1 MLFEKAPTIS
11 ILSCQAC
18 KSTGYIGI
26 RPCYQCRAMSMGTM
40 YGDYFLYYGEPLSQ
54 FHIDLRRARRWLNN
68 FEIIGAIVFLFGF
81 AGLFVADIMRLR
93 LVDAIWT
100 SDFWIKNISVTQP
113 LWISLIFLGFFIY
126 RIIAAEVT
134 ADRIKN
140 TTKSDGETSLFSS
153 NIDYLTWDGIK
164 KIPRRKRV
172 DVSRFY
178 THQTRIAVAE
188 SFSVAKAAGSET
200 VLPEHI
206 VYALLTIVPEIR
218 GIFIRLGIGNDHLKA
233 LISKIFVSGHVART
247 PVISTSAEQA
257 LFLAYDVAIRA
268 GQDEVDVTD
277 LLLACVGL
285 SEPLQEVLYDLNVDA
300 RKLANVVEW
309 VRIRARLKRA
319 YNRLRRAAAHRSKHG
334 IDRAMTAVATPF
346 LNAYSQDITLAAK
359 FGYLEPCVAR
369 EKEIDEIFRIIE
381 GGRQNVLL
389 VGQPGVGK
397 MSIIEGIAER
407 MVEERVPARLQDK
420 RLVQLSTTA
429 LLAGTTT
436 SGAEERLLHMM
447 AEIRK
452 AGNVI
457 LFINNIHDL
466 VSIAGGGGKE
476 GLDVAS
482 ALAEYTSGGSVVF
495 FATTTPEDYNKYILN
510 SELGSVLIRVD
521 VNEMN
526 DDQTIQVLESR
537 IGTIEYKQQVFFSY
551 DSLASAADLAHRYL
565 HDRYLPESAIEI
577 ITEAASV
584 ARSKRGANQLVL
596 PNDVASIVSGKTG
609 IPTSSISEEES
620 DKLLRLESVMHE
632 RVVGQDE
639 AVSLVANA
647 LRRARAEIRSTSR
660 PIANFLF
667 LGPTGVGKTELAKT
681 IAEVYFGGE
690 NRMVRLD
697 MSEYQDK
704 ASVYRLIGQ
713 PGRQG
718 TGILTEA
725 VRQRPFSLVL
735 LDELEKADPDVL
747 NLFLQVFDDGRL
759 TDSVG
764 RVIDFTNTIIIAT
777 SNAGTQFIQASLASG
792 MPLESVHDQ
801 LLKGELSKYYRPEF
815 LNRFDGV
822 VLFRPLEKDQIKHI
836 AKLMLNVVAKDLEK
850 RGVELRVE
858 DSALEALAVIGFDPV
873 FGARPMRR
881 AIQDRVENALAQF
894 ILEGKLGRRD
904 IVVLDGEG
912 LRVEKAK

>member
-1 MLFEKAPTIS
+1 MALHVAAGQFSQRRVTVERPAGRGALVQQHVAELLAQPRPAGDQP
-11 ILSCQAC
+11 LQFGPHDDVGQPLPVA
-18 KSTGYIGI
+18 I
-26 RPCYQCRAMSMGTM
+26 RPAGGGDARAGQRVAQ
-40 YGDYFLYYGEPLSQ
+40 LV
-54 FHIDLRRARRWLNN
+54 ARQRPAALQSAADD
-68 FEIIGAIVFLFGF
+68 IGA
-81 AGLFVADIMRLR
+81 AAQRRLVQFQPAIHPAVS
-93 LVDAIWT
+93 LVDARPGQLQ
-100 SDFWIKNISVTQP
+100 QP
-113 LWISLIFLGFFIY
+113 ADVG
-126 RIIAAEVT
+126 RGDEV
-134 ADRIKN
+134 
-140 TTKSDGETSLFSS
+140 
-153 NIDYLTWDGIK
+153 
-164 KIPRRKRV
+164 PRRPQ
-172 DVSRFY
+172 DVGA
-178 THQTRIAVAE
+178 QDVAGGE
-188 SFSVAKAAGSET
+188 G
-200 VLPEHI
+200 
-206 VYALLTIVPEIR
+206 ALHGGVIQSARPQPQC
-218 GIFIRLGIGNDHLKA
+218 RLGPGVLLRLDSHQP
-233 LISKIFVSGHVART
+233 GHDLGRRR
-247 PVISTSAEQA
+247 ERRRRQA
-257 LFLAYDVAIRA
+257 
-268 GQDEVDVTD
+268 
-277 LLLACVGL
+277 
-285 SEPLQEVLYDLNVDA
+285 
-300 RKLANVVEW
+300 
-309 VRIRARLKRA
+309 
-319 YNRLRRAAAHRSKHG
+319 
-334 IDRAMTAVATPF
+334 
-346 LNAYSQDITLAAK
+346 
-359 FGYLEPCVAR
+359 
-369 EKEIDEIFRIIE
+369 
-381 GGRQNVLL
+381 L

-407 MVEERVPARLQDK
+407 MVEERVPTRLQDK
-420 RLVQLSTTA
+420 RLVQLSTAA

-894 ILEGKLGRRD
+894 ILEGKLERRD
-904 IVVLDGEG
+904 IVILDGEG